1 MMAMP
6 TGVASLA
13 TPGTNV
19 IGRTREG
26 SATSNTRLDAGAKLT
41 SSNAVLDAVTLSA
54 SPADAG
60 EIKIGG
66 FAAPSNA
73 PVAHLSSSNT
83 LWGVTTM
90 TFPSND
96 AGGKITL
103 DAGALDTP
111 SSDIGGASR
120 KGLPASGNRL
130 DVEAS
135 PSTSNL
141 DVDEIHNV

>member
-1 MMAMP
+1 MLLVLIYFSVCIVHFRCF
-6 TGVASLA
+6 TVASLA

-60 EIKIGG
+60 EIKIGS

-103 DAGALDTP
+103 
-111 SSDIGGASR
+111 
-120 KGLPASGNRL
+120 
-130 DVEAS
+130 VCS
-135 PSTSNL
+135 PT
-141 DVDEIHNV
+141 HQ